1 MKKLLSIALS
11 LALIATLFAACGTSA
26 AQPTDPVPSQPAATE
41 PVVTEPIAT
50 EPPVTEPVTKI
61 SREQALQ
68 IALEDAGLTQDQ
80 IHDLEVELDND
91 SGALHFDVDFE
102 VNDKDYDYEI
112 DAEDGKILK
121 KQLPKQEAAATST
134 ASSSSSSSS
143 SKQIS
148 RTEARDIALK
158 HAGLSTSQVR
168 DLEVELDKD
177 GGKVHYD
184 VDFEADG
191 YDYDYEID
199 AETGKILKPKK
210 EKD

>member
-91 SGALHFDVDFE
+91 GGALHFDVDFE

-121 KQLPKQEAAATST
+121 KQVPKKETATTS
-134 ASSSSSSSS
+134 ASSSSSSS
-143 SKQIS
+143 SKQLS

-158 HAGLSTSQVR
+158 HAGLSISQVR
-168 DLEVELDKD
+168 DLEVELDNDSKNA
-177 GGKVHYD
+177 HYD
-184 VDFEADG
+184 VDFDFDG
-191 YDYDYEID
+191 YEYEYDID
-199 AETGKILKPKK
+199 AASGKISAFNKS
-210 EKD
+210 KD

>member
-11 LALIATLFAACGTSA
+11 LALVVTLFVGCGASA
-26 AQPTDPVPSQPAATE
+26 AQPTDPVPSQPLATE

-50 EPPVTEPVTKI
+50 EPPVTEPATKI
-61 SREQALQ
+61 SRDQALQ
-68 IALEDAGLTQDQ
+68 IALDDAGLTQDQ

-91 SGALHFDVDFE
+91 GGALHFDVDFE
-102 VNDKDYDYEI
+102 VSNKDYDYEI

-121 KQLPKQEAAATST
+121 KQIPEKEAAATSST
-134 ASSSSSSSS
+134 TSSTSSS

-177 GGKVHYD
+177 DGKVHYD

-199 AETGKILKPKK
+199 AQSGKILKSKK

>member
-11 LALIATLFAACGTSA
+11 LALVVTLFVGCGASA
-26 AQPTDPVPSQPAATE
+26 AQPTDPVPSQPLATE

-50 EPPVTEPVTKI
+50 EPPVTEPATKI
-61 SREQALQ
+61 SRDQALQ

-91 SGALHFDVDFE
+91 GGALHFDVDFE

-121 KQLPKQEAAATST
+121 KQVPKKETATTS

-143 SKQIS
+143 SKQLS
-148 RTEARDIALK
+148 RTEARDIVLK
-158 HAGLSTSQVR
+158 HAGLSISQVR

-177 GGKVHYD
+177 GGKAHYD
-184 VDFEADG
+184 VDFDADG
-191 YDYDYEID
+191 YEYDYEVD
-199 AETGKILKPKK
+199 AQTGKILKSRK